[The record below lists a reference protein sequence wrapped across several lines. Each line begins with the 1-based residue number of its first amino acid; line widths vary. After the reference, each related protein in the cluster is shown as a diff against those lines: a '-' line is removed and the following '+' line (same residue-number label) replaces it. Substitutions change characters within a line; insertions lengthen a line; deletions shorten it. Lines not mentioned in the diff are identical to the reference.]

1 MLPTLA
7 DVSAVLNA
15 LQGRWL
21 PVYQEIDGQMV
32 PKAEFANNVLEL
44 TGTEFKIIKD
54 GTVAYEGFFTISP
67 LTRPMGIALI
77 YRKSAKPIFLGS
89 ARPGVFQVEGDTLK
103 WCFGALGQPAPQG
116 LNTFPGAEAVLSISQ
131 REGSHA
137 AAAPTVGRVSAGR
150 SVELW

>member
-44 TGTEFKIIKD
+44 TGTEFKIIKN
-54 GTVAYEGFFTISP
+54 GTVAST
-67 LTRPMGIALI
+67 
-77 YRKSAKPIFLGS
+77 
-89 ARPGVFQVEGDTLK
+89 
-103 WCFGALGQPAPQG
+103 
-116 LNTFPGAEAVLSISQ
+116 
-131 REGSHA
+131 
-137 AAAPTVGRVSAGR
+137 RVSSR
-150 SVELW
+150 SIPSPVPWASP